1 MKSMTPRHFKL
12 GELYQKQMFDKLEIN
27 ESMLVENIV
36 AQMLKASGNELFFYF
51 NADKE
56 DADSRM
62 QIGFLIQKKSSHQD
76 VESKD
81 GLVGLYPEI
90 TYLCE

>member
-1 MKSMTPRHFKL
+1 MKSMTLRHFKL
-12 GELYQKQMFDKLEIN
+12 GELYKKLMFGKLEAN

-51 NADKE
+51 NDYKE

-62 QIGFLIQKKSSHQD
+62 WLDCILKPLTFASRNFCKNFLL
-76 VESKD
+76 
-81 GLVGLYPEI
+81 GYYAYCG
-90 TYLCE
+90 

>member
-1 MKSMTPRHFKL
+1 MGGKTPTMKSMTPRHFKL
-12 GELYQKQMFDKLEIN
+12 GELYQKLMFDKFEVN

-51 NADKE
+51 NDDKE

-62 QIGFLIQKKSSHQD
+62 Q
-76 VESKD
+76 
-81 GLVGLYPEI
+81 PET

>member
-12 GELYQKQMFDKLEIN
+12 GELYKKLMFDKLEVN

-62 QIGFLIQKKSSHQD
+62 QIVFLIQKKVVTSRCGIPRRPDWIVS
-76 VESKD
+76 
-81 GLVGLYPEI
+81 
-90 TYLCE
+90 

>member
-12 GELYQKQMFDKLEIN
+12 GELYKKLMFDKLEVN

-51 NADKE
+51 NDDKE

-62 QIGFLIQKKSSHQD
+62 WLDCILKSLTFASRNFCKNFLLGYYAYCGRR
-76 VESKD
+76 E
-81 GLVGLYPEI
+81 
-90 TYLCE
+90 

>member
-12 GELYQKQMFDKLEIN
+12 GELYKKLMSDKLEVN

-51 NADKE
+51 NDDKE

-62 QIGFLIQKKSSHQD
+62 WLDCILKSLTFASRNFCKNFLL
-76 VESKD
+76 
-81 GLVGLYPEI
+81 GY
-90 TYLCE
+90 YAYCE